1 MKLSVNR
8 GDSFVEMS
16 LPDFYDLP
24 LVERI
29 RLILRQQIRFFDEA
43 SNPLPLAEGLKL
55 LRDQTPTHL
64 RT

>member
-8 GDSFVEMS
+8 GGSFVEMS

-29 RLILRQQIRFFDEA
+29 RLILRQQLRFLDEA

-55 LRDQTPTHL
+55 LRDQTPSHL